1 MIYLSK
7 KNMKKI
13 IFFYFIFQSF
23 FLHSQIRC
31 ASDHYMSSLFQ
42 INNLYKNSQRNVNK
56 EIGQWTSN
64 NNLKESINIITI
76 PVVVHVIWEDNTD
89 ENISDMQI
97 LSQIEILNKDFRRTN
112 IDVINTPSVWN
123 SIAADCEIEFC
134 LASVDP
140 YGNATSGINR
150 VKTSV
155 STFNL
160 IGDKMKSTNEGG
172 TDPWPINDYLNIWV
186 CDLSGGILGYATSP
200 SNFLSSGGGV
210 VVSYKH
216 FGDNGTVEP
225 PYHKGRTT
233 THEVGHYL
241 GLKHLWGDS
250 NCGDDQIN
258 DTPTQ
263 QGENNDCPGFPHNQ
277 NSCGT
282 QNLNG
287 DMFMNYMDYVNDF
300 CMNMFTQDQ
309 KTRMVASINL
319 YRNNFLTQTICN
331 SNTSVINKTNRQ
343 NKKLI
348 KIIDILGRKQSYE
361 KKNIINLYIFDDG
374 TVEKKIKIN

>member
-1 MIYLSK
+1 
-7 KNMKKI
+7 
-13 IFFYFIFQSF
+13 
-23 FLHSQIRC
+23 
-31 ASDHYMSSLFQ
+31 
-42 INNLYKNSQRNVNK
+42 
-56 EIGQWTSN
+56 
-64 NNLKESINIITI
+64 
-76 PVVVHVIWEDNTD
+76 
-89 ENISDMQI
+89 
-97 LSQIEILNKDFRRTN
+97 
-112 IDVINTPSVWN
+112 
-123 SIAADCEIEFC
+123 
-134 LASVDP
+134 
-140 YGNATSGINR
+140 
-150 VKTSV
+150 
-155 STFNL
+155 
-160 IGDKMKSTNEGG
+160 MKSTNEGG

-200 SNFLSSGGGV
+200 SNFLSSGDGV

-331 SNTSVINKTNRQ
+331 SSTSIINSTNKQ

-348 KIIDILGRKQSYE
+348 RIIDILGRKQSFE